1 MIVLK
6 DYPNYSIT
14 KDGKVFSHKTNKF
27 LSNRNN
33 KKRGYNYVV
42 LYANNKHK
50 NILVHRLVAIA
61 YLQNPLNKRCVNH
74 INGIKTDNRVE
85 NLEWNTH
92 SENSKHAYKNGLV
105 KISNLCNQNKVKA
118 NSKLVV
124 NLLNGIF
131 YDSVKEASIIS
142 GINYNT
148 LMGYLGKHKTNKS
161 TFIYI

>member
-33 KKRGYNYVV
+33 KNRGYNYVV
-42 LYANNKHK
+42 LYTNNTHK

-105 KISNLCNQNKVKA
+105 KISNLCNENKVKA

>member
-14 KDGKVFSHKTNKF
+14 KNGKVYSHKTNKF

-42 LYANNKHK
+42 LYTNNTYK

-61 YLQNPLNKRCVNH
+61 YLENPLNKRCVNH

-105 KISNLCNQNKVKA
+105 KISNLCHQNKVKA

>member
-1 MIVLK
+1 MLVLK

-33 KKRGYNYVV
+33 KKTGYNYVV
-42 LYANNKHK
+42 LYTNNTHK

-92 SENSKHAYKNGLV
+92 SENSKHAYNNGLSNMSYLCHKN
-105 KISNLCNQNKVKA
+105 KIKA
-118 NSKLVV
+118 NNKLVI

-131 YDSVKEASIIS
+131 YESVKEASEIS

-148 LMGYLGKHKTNKS
+148 LMGYLGKHKNNKS